1 MSKVYT
7 TEELIKILA
16 EERQACL
23 NGQRLNLTA
32 KASGNPVVDMLLKPH
47 GIQKF
52 RAYQDFKAT
61 VHRYQRENQ
70 VSGIVWH
77 QITAKGKT
85 LQLPELGGQLIAL
98 PDDIETLKAA
108 KDSIVRFW
116 HEVTTGMELY
126 LIVNN
131 AKDHRLIA
139 SSDVGRIAYRTQW
152 ANLCKWEKSD
162 FLEIVLQLG
171 WGKPEEAAYKR
182 GWPHS
187 GSEYV
192 HAVLPGN
199 FPTY

>member
-7 TEELIKILA
+7 TEELIKILV

-52 RAYQDFKAT
+52 RAYQDFKVT

-77 QITAKGKT
+77 QITVKGKT
-85 LQLPELGGQLIAL
+85 LQIPELDAQLIAL
-98 PDDIETLKAA
+98 PNDIEILKAA
-108 KDSIVRFW
+108 KDSMLRFW
-116 HEVTTGMELY
+116 HEVTIGMELY

-139 SSDVGRIAYRTQW
+139 IDDVGRISYRTQW
-152 ANLCKWEKSD
+152 AGLCKWEKSD

-182 GWPHS
+182 GWPDS
-187 GSEYV
+187 GSDYI

-199 FPTY
+199 LPTY